1 MTGTQPMPFSVT
13 LEPQEGE
20 TYQDVLAVARRVQ
33 ALGFAGLY
41 RSDHYAPV
49 WGGEGLAST
58 DAWATLAGLARDTE
72 RITIGTMVSPVTFR
86 PAANLAK
93 VTATVAQMAGAV
105 DGRSRVHVGLGTG
118 WLEAEHTMFGFPLDD
133 LGTRFRRLEEH
144 LRVLRGLWDPDTPR
158 FSFDGEFEQLRDAVF
173 AAKPDP
179 VPRVVLGG
187 SGPRRSAG
195 LAACHADAMNTP
207 FPTPASLR
215 ALRASLDE
223 ACAAAGRDPIPLTVT
238 TVCVLGADEAQF
250 RRRAERLHARIGDRP
265 FDEWLDQRAGTW
277 ALGTPERVAERLTE
291 LAEAGAAG
299 FSLQHLQPD
308 DLEMLDLLAESV
320 AAPLGGIRSVPTAP
334 DRAG

>member
-1 MTGTQPMPFSVT
+1 MPFSIT

-20 TYQDVLAVARRVQ
+20 TYQDVLAVAHRVE

-93 VTATVAQMAGAV
+93 VTATVGQMAGAV

-118 WLEAEHTMFGFPLDD
+118 WLEAEHTMFGFPFDD
-133 LGTRFRRLEEH
+133 LGARFRRLEEH
-144 LRVLRGLWDPDTPR
+144 LRVLRGLWGRDTPR
-158 FSFDGEFEQLRDAVF
+158 FSFDGEFEQLHEAVF
-173 AAKPDP
+173 ATKPDP

-187 SGPRRSAG
+187 TGRRRSAG
-195 LAACHADAMNTP
+195 LAARYADEMNTP
-207 FPTPASLR
+207 FPTPASFR
-215 ALRASLDE
+215 ALRAALDE
-223 ACAAAGRDPIPLTVT
+223 ACAAIGRDPIPLTVT
-238 TVCVLGADEAQF
+238 AVCVIGADETEF

-265 FDEWLDQRAGTW
+265 FDEWLEQRSDTW
-277 ALGTPERVAERLTE
+277 ALGTPERVLEHLTG
-291 LAEAGAAG
+291 LIEAGAAG
-299 FSLQHLQPD
+299 FSLQHLLPD
-308 DLEMLDLLAESV
+308 DLDMLDLLAESV
-320 AAPLGGIRSVPTAP
+320 ADRLEEIRPEATAP
-334 DRAG
+334 DRAV

>member
-1 MTGTQPMPFSVT
+1 MIGAEPLPFSIT

-20 TYQDVLAVARRVQ
+20 TYQDVLAVARRVE

-118 WLEAEHTMFGFPLDD
+118 WLQAEHTMFGFPFDD

-144 LRVLRGLWDPDTPR
+144 LQVLRGLWDPQIPR
-158 FSFDGEFEQLRDAVF
+158 FRFDGEFEQLRDAVF

-179 VPRVVLGG
+179 VPRIVLGG

-195 LAACHADAMNTP
+195 LAARYADEMNTP
-207 FPTPASLR
+207 FPTPASFR
-215 ALRASLDE
+215 ALRAALDE
-223 ACAAAGRDPIPLTVT
+223 ACAAAGREPIPLTVT
-238 TVCVLGADEAQF
+238 AVCVLGADEAEF

-265 FDEWLDQRAGTW
+265 LDEWLAQRSGTW
-277 ALGTPERVAERLTE
+277 VLGTPDRALEHLTG
-291 LAEAGAAG
+291 LVEAGAAG
-299 FSLQHLQPD
+299 FSLQHLLPD
-308 DLEMLDLLAESV
+308 DLDMLDLLAESV
-320 AAPLGGIRSVPTAP
+320 AARLGDIRPAATAP
-334 DRAG
+334 DRAV